1 MWQLTAK
8 HGKRKGKS
16 WPITGEAFVIG
27 RNPACAITLRDELV
41 SREHCRIDFVD
52 GELVLVDLGSANCT
66 LVNGRP
72 VTRCVLTIG
81 DELAT
86 GDITF
91 IVTRSSADES
101 STGTPKT
108 LHTTQRVLL
117 QPSASGVNADSDG
130 GTLTVRELAQL
141 NILANALAA
150 CRNTQDLLKAAA
162 QCVHERFTAA
172 ESFISET
179 GNASEILKFPNSSLL
194 DASIVERV
202 THFAKAEPVN
212 PDVNSHRLPD
222 GTQAIT
228 SLNPL
233 RVGDS
238 FIGVFGV
245 HLIIREDE
253 DLDRFVSFAN
263 GAAKLIAPFWVAI
276 SDRPHGV
283 DTASQISK
291 VESTFLGESEVA
303 EQARK
308 LIAIAA
314 NANLPVLIQ
323 GETGTGKE
331 LAARLIHDLSDRSPH
346 PFVAI
351 NCAAIAEDL
360 FESEMF
366 GHTKGAY
373 TGATSDREGLLAEA
387 HGGHLFLDEIVDL
400 SVRNQSRFL
409 RAIETGQFRPV
420 GASRDRVTKFIPIAA
435 SNRDL
440 FAAVEASQF
449 RDDLFY
455 RISAIELFLPPLSE
469 RKSDIPL
476 LANHFAQEFAQERN
490 FARKVFEDD
499 ALDYLV
505 ARPWRGN
512 VRELRNCVG
521 KISSFAQSQRVSRSL
536 IENILARPRQN
547 DSDHSRRIEDIER
560 SHIERVLAECGGR
573 ISDAAE
579 VLGMHRN
586 TLSKK
591 LKKFKPRK

>member
-16 WPITGEAFVIG
+16 WPITGDAFVIG

-52 GELVLVDLGSANCT
+52 GELVLEDLSSANCT

-72 VTRCVLTIG
+72 VTRCVLTVG

-91 IVTRSSADES
+91 IVTRSSAEES

-108 LHTTQRVLL
+108 LHTTQRLLL
-117 QPSASGVNADSDG
+117 QPSASSVEVDSDG
-130 GTLTVRELAQL
+130 ATLTVRELAQL
-141 NILANALAA
+141 NVLANALAA
-150 CRNTQDLLKAAA
+150 CRSTQELFQAAT
-162 QCVHERFTAA
+162 QSIHERYTSA
-172 ESFISET
+172 ESFIAEVGQS
-179 GNASEILKFPNSSLL
+179 SEILKHPPSKDL
-194 DASIVERV
+194 DANVLERMA
-202 THFAKAEPVN
+202 HFADAMPVEPEI
-212 PDVNSHRLPD
+212 NSHHLPD
-222 GTQAIT
+222 GTQTVT
-228 SLNPL
+228 SFIPL

-238 FIGVFGV
+238 YIGVFGI
-245 HLIIREDE
+245 HLQINEGE
-253 DLDRFVSFAN
+253 DLDRFVSFAQ
-263 GAAKLIAPFWVAI
+263 GAARLIAPFWIAI
-276 SDRPHGV
+276 SDRTHGV
-283 DTASQISK
+283 DTALQLSK
-291 VESTFLGESEVA
+291 AESSFLGESEVA
-303 EQARK
+303 EHARK

-331 LAARLIHDLSDRSPH
+331 LAAQLIHGLSDRSTN
-346 PFVAI
+346 PFVTI
-351 NCAAIAEDL
+351 NCAAIAEEL

-366 GHTKGAY
+366 GHSKGAF
-373 TGATSDREGLLAEA
+373 TGATGDREGLLAEA

-400 SVRNQSRFL
+400 STRSQSRFL

-420 GASRDRVTKFIPIAA
+420 GASRDRTTKFLTISA

-440 FAAVEASQF
+440 YTAVEDGQF
-449 RDDLFY
+449 RDDLYY

-469 RKSDIPL
+469 RRSDIPL
-476 LANHFAQEFAQERN
+476 LVDHFSREFARDRN
-490 FARKVFEDD
+490 STRIVFEDD
-499 ALDYLV
+499 ALNYLGT
-505 ARPWRGN
+505 RPWRGN

-521 KISSFAQSQRVSRSL
+521 KISSFAQGQRASRALVES
-536 IENILARPRQN
+536 ILSRPGQN
-547 DSDHSRRIEDIER
+547 DSENSRRIEDIER

-573 ISDAAE
+573 ISDAAD

-586 TLSKK
+586 TLSNK
-591 LKKFKPRK
+591 LKKFKP